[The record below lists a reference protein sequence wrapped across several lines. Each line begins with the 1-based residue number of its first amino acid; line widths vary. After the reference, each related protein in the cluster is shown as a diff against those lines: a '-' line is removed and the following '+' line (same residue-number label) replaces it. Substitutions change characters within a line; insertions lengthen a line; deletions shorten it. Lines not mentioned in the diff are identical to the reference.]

1 MSVFS
6 LKRLALS
13 SVHQTGSFFGPL
25 SSSSN
30 PMHDPIGTFTRI
42 RELYLSYLDTGFRL
56 EDEDLAEER
65 RRLLRRT
72 GALCTEPLIEPEPD
86 T

>member
-1 MSVFS
+1 
-6 LKRLALS
+6 
-13 SVHQTGSFFGPL
+13 
-25 SSSSN
+25 
-30 PMHDPIGTFTRI
+30 MHDPIGTFTRI